1 MIRRPPRSTRT
12 DTLFPYTTLF
22 RSTIGPP
29 LATALASTINV
40 YMLYRTL
47 GTRGHFVA
55 DAQLRR
61 RLPRLVLAAALMGI
75 ALYFGQALVEP
86 FAHGSLLE
94 TLPALGVFVIA
105 GIAIYALACFV
116 PGAYIGKASCRE
128 SVFQSV

>member
-1 MIRRPPRSTRT
+1 MIRPPPRSTRT
-12 DTLFPYTTLF
+12 DTLFPYSTLF
-22 RSTIGPP
+22 RS
-29 LATALASTINV
+29 
-40 YMLYRTL
+40 
-47 GTRGHFVA
+47 A

-61 RLPRLVLAAALMGI
+61 RLPRLVLAAALMCI

-116 PGAYIGKASCRE
+116 TGAFRPADLKAILRRRPAA
-128 SVFQSV
+128 

>member
-1 MIRRPPRSTRT
+1 
-12 DTLFPYTTLF
+12 
-22 RSTIGPP
+22 
-29 LATALASTINV
+29 
-40 YMLYRTL
+40 MLYRTL

-116 PGAYIGKASCRE
+116 TGAFRPADIKAILRSEARRVGKECVRTCR
-128 SVFQSV
+128 SRWGPD

>member
-1 MIRRPPRSTRT
+1 MISIGVNIVGNLILIPTIG
-12 DTLFPYTTLF
+12 
-22 RSTIGPP
+22 TIGPP

-86 FAHGSLLE
+86 FAHGSLLRSE
-94 TLPALGVFVIA
+94 ERRV
-105 GIAIYALACFV
+105 
-116 PGAYIGKASCRE
+116 GKECVSTCSSRG
-128 SVFQSV
+128 SPYL

>member
-1 MIRRPPRSTRT
+1 MISIGVNIVGNLILIPTIG
-12 DTLFPYTTLF
+12 
-22 RSTIGPP
+22 TIGPP

-94 TLPALGVFVIA
+94 TLPALGVFVRSEEHTSELQSLMRIS
-105 GIAIYALACFV
+105 YA
-116 PGAYIGKASCRE
+116 
-128 SVFQSV
+128 VFCLKKK